1 MQHWLMHI
9 FIHNSIS
16 DFMFHWPL
24 PEWVVSVGKFGN
36 ISKTSTY
43 LCHHLYTSVQMNYQR
58 WKMDAF
64 ILEILAWLELLL
76 VSEIRNII

>member
-24 PEWVVSVGKFGN
+24 PEWVEENLEIFQKLLN
-36 ISKTSTY
+36 IFAAI
-43 LCHHLYTSVQMNYQR
+43 V
-58 WKMDAF
+58 MDCT
-64 ILEILAWLELLL
+64 LHILAWLELIL
-76 VSEIRNII
+76 VSEIRKII